1 MLRKNLFS
9 AEQIIAIVKD
19 YRQAGLDPAE
29 VAMMN
34 FVQKIIRHAHTIK
47 SEDVDDLRVFGLSD
61 AEILD
66 IVLATTL
73 RAFWSKTLDAIG
85 AEPDDAYLALE
96 PELREALSLG
106 RPFMHQTTRKNLH
119 QASE

>member
-1 MLRKNLFS
+1 
-9 AEQIIAIVKD
+9 
-19 YRQAGLDPAE
+19 
-29 VAMMN
+29 MMN
-34 FVQKIIRHAHTIK
+34 FVQKIIRHAHTIT